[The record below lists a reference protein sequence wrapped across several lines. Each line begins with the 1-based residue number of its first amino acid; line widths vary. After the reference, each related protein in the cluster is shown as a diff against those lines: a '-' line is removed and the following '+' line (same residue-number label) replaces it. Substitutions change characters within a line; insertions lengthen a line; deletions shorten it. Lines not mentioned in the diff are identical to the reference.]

1 MAESTEAACLLQSGA
16 IYSRRLGMKTST
28 GEAIFLGVKPGAVSL
43 YFGDAPIFHFDLE
56 GRWQRAYLD
65 GTHYLKGLDG
75 SVRSI
80 DRDREPSGLTLRRET
95 LAYAET
101 TDVDA
106 LVRSTALA
114 LLDDLDS
121 GHATLLD
128 PPANVRA
135 FEAGEAREF
144 LESVGHWDASAWF
157 SHRERYLATYGRLPF
172 LPPETPNALVL
183 QATLGDREGRA
194 FGGAKGDEHY
204 VRDGREFLDHAR
216 AVARLL
222 GGRVAQHRG
231 IFLAGPDALRR
242 PIGDVLDWLA
252 TIRKVFPTPGETP
265 IGAAWDDQPADP
277 GPVVAFLDDF
287 SAPRLDP
294 GDWQALREAGLA
306 RVTLGVESGDPAVRS
321 GFGKSWEEGELRS
334 TVRGLKAAGM
344 GLGLVALVGAAGR
357 TGSARHVG
365 ATGDLFGSL
374 GLGRGD
380 LVTLVDVRGLEEKPA
395 DDRPGLSDEETAE
408 ELSTLKAAL
417 ASIGAKVVSY
427 NPAKRRS

>member
-16 IYSRRLGMKTST
+16 MYSRRLGIKSPE
-28 GEAIFLGVKPGAVSL
+28 GQAIFLGVKPGAVSL
-43 YFGDAPIFHFDLE
+43 YFGDAPIIHFDLE
-56 GRWQRAYLD
+56 GRWQRAFLD

-80 DRDREPSGLTLRRET
+80 DRDREPTGLTLRRET
-95 LAYAET
+95 LAYAEA
-101 TDVDA
+101 TDMDA
-106 LVRSTALA
+106 LIRSTALV

-121 GHATLLD
+121 DRLTLLD
-128 PPANVRA
+128 PPAGVRA
-135 FEAGEAREF
+135 FEADEAREF
-144 LESVGHWDASAWF
+144 LERVGRWDASAWF

-183 QATLGDREGRA
+183 QATLGDPKGRA
-194 FGGAKGDEHY
+194 FGGAKGAEHY

-222 GGRVAQHRG
+222 GRRIAQHRG

-242 PIGDVLDWLA
+242 PVGDVLGWLA
-252 TIRKVFPTPGETP
+252 TIREVLPPPGETST
-265 IGAAWDDQPADP
+265 GAAWDDQPADL

-287 SAPRLDP
+287 SAPMPDP
-294 GDWQALREAGLA
+294 GDWRALRDAGLA
-306 RVTLGVESGDPAVRS
+306 RVTLGVESGDPGVRS
-321 GFGKSWEEGELRS
+321 GFGKGWEDGELRS
-334 TVRGLKAAGM
+334 TVGALKEAGL

-357 TGSARHVG
+357 PGSARHVG
-365 ATGDLFGSL
+365 ATTDLFGSL

-380 LVTLVDVRGLEEKPA
+380 LITLVDVRGLEEKPT
-395 DDRPGLSDEETAE
+395 DDRPGLSDQETAE
-408 ELSTLKAAL
+408 ELSALKAAL
-417 ASIGAKVVSY
+417 ASNGAKVVSY